1 MSDHEEQSTQNK
13 RARGTPQSYDSE
25 DQPLRKPPPYKQRT
39 VHSPWL
45 SSRDRVEQQL
55 ALDHLMR
62 KDGIYDT
69 KREKILKIFRSK
81 IASKVKVAAGS
92 GEKEG
97 SKYHCVEIDLINTFA
112 ARSILW
118 DLPRTGPTRRGS
130 VKSFNWEVKVDKI
143 HLLAKLLS
151 FEENKS
157 TEDKG
162 WDNGVMRRG
171 GHVMVAVIP
180 PVRAEHVESE
190 DTEKLVFTSYTAEV
204 NTRGVISWPPMSIYQ
219 QASDYTLVWSS
230 TSTG

>member
-1 MSDHEEQSTQNK
+1 M
-13 RARGTPQSYDSE
+13 
-25 DQPLRKPPPYKQRT
+25 
-39 VHSPWL
+39 
-45 SSRDRVEQQL
+45 
-55 ALDHLMR
+55 
-62 KDGIYDT
+62 
-69 KREKILKIFRSK
+69 
-81 IASKVKVAAGS
+81 
-92 GEKEG
+92 
-97 SKYHCVEIDLINTFA
+97 
-112 ARSILW
+112 
-118 DLPRTGPTRRGS
+118 
-130 VKSFNWEVKVDKI
+130 KSFNWEVKVDKI

-204 NTRGVISWPPMSIYQ
+204 NTRGVISWPPMSIYK